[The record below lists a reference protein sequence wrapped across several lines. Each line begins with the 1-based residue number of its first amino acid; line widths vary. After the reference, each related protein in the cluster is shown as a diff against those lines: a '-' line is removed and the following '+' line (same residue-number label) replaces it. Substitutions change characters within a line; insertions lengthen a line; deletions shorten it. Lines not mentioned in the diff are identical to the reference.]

1 MIFVLKQMSIYIL
14 YIIIFIHL
22 FVYIYMCV
30 CVPTLALNR
39 HAANE
44 KGINMKN
51 TD

>member
-1 MIFVLKQMSIYIL
+1 MIFVLKQMSIYIIYN
-14 YIIIFIHL
+14 YIYSFVC
-22 FVYIYMCV
+22 VYIYMCV